1 MDILIFLSEF
11 MVPLTVFYIV
21 GFGILSGRPVFDDF
35 LKGASEGMK
44 TVAGI
49 LPTLIGL
56 MAAVGILR
64 ESGFLEAAAK
74 ALRTP
79 AGWLHIPVPLVPVV
93 LVRLVSS
100 SAATAAVGILRES
113 GFLEAAAKALRTP
126 AGWLHIP
133 VPLVPV
139 VLVRLV
145 SSSAATGLI
154 LDIFKE
160 YGPDSLIGNMVS
172 IMMGCTET
180 IFYTMSVYFMTAG
193 IRKTRWTLPGALAAT
208 AAGIGASIVLA
219 GSMA

>member
-1 MDILIFLSEF
+1 MDILVFLSEF
-11 MVPLTVFYIV
+11 MVPLAVFYIV

-49 LPTLIGL
+49 L
-56 MAAVGILR
+56 
-64 ESGFLEAAAK
+64 
-74 ALRTP
+74 
-79 AGWLHIPVPLVPVV
+79 
-93 LVRLVSS
+93 
-100 SAATAAVGILRES
+100 
-113 GFLEAAAKALRTP
+113 P

-219 GSMA
+219 GSMV

>member
-1 MDILIFLSEF
+1 MVQSRHRGAGLMDILIFLSEF

-79 AGWLHIPVPLVPVV
+79 AGWLHIPGSLWGPCGPGPP
-93 LVRLVSS
+93 
-100 SAATAAVGILRES
+100 GIQFC
-113 GFLEAAAKALRTP
+113 GHGA
-126 AGWLHIP
+126 
-133 VPLVPV
+133 
-139 VLVRLV
+139 
-145 SSSAATGLI
+145 
-154 LDIFKE
+154 D
-160 YGPDSLIGNMVS
+160 
-172 IMMGCTET
+172 
-180 IFYTMSVYFMTAG
+180 
-193 IRKTRWTLPGALAAT
+193 PGYL
-208 AAGIGASIVLA
+208 
-219 GSMA
+219 

>member
-11 MVPLTVFYIV
+11 MVPLIIFYIV
-21 GFGILSGRPVFDDF
+21 GFGILSKRPVFDDF

-49 LPTLIGL
+49 MPTLIGL
-56 MAAVGILR
+56 MAAVGVLR
-64 ESGFLEAAAK
+64 ASGFLDAVAEVLK
-74 ALRTP
+74 IP
-79 AGWLHIPVPLVPVV
+79 ATVLHIPVPIVPVI
-93 LVRLVSS
+93 LVR
-100 SAATAAVGILRES
+100 I
-113 GFLEAAAKALRTP
+113 
-126 AGWLHIP
+126 
-133 VPLVPV
+133 
-139 VLVRLV
+139 V

-193 IRKTRWTLPGALAAT
+193 IRKTRWTLPGALTAT
-208 AAGIGASIVLA
+208 AAGIAASIFLA
-219 GSMA
+219 GAMT

>member
-100 SAATAAVGILRES
+100 SAAT
-113 GFLEAAAKALRTP
+113 
-126 AGWLHIP
+126 
-133 VPLVPV
+133 
-139 VLVRLV
+139 
-145 SSSAATGLI
+145 GLI

-160 YGPDSLIGNMVS
+160 YGPDSLIWNMVS

-219 GSMA
+219 GSMARSGLYWGTSPFIMRIRERTAAVAAGT

>member
-1 MDILIFLSEF
+1 MDILVFLSEF
-11 MVPLTVFYIV
+11 MVPLAVFYIV
-21 GFGILSGRPVFDDF
+21 GFEILSGRPVFDDF

-100 SAATAAVGILRES
+100 SAAT
-113 GFLEAAAKALRTP
+113 
-126 AGWLHIP
+126 
-133 VPLVPV
+133 
-139 VLVRLV
+139 
-145 SSSAATGLI
+145 GLI

-160 YGPDSLIGNMVS
+160 WCPL
-172 IMMGCTET
+172 
-180 IFYTMSVYFMTAG
+180 
-193 IRKTRWTLPGALAAT
+193 
-208 AAGIGASIVLA
+208 
-219 GSMA
+219 

>member
-79 AGWLHIPVPLVPVV
+79 AAGSISPGVPL
-93 LVRLVSS
+93 
-100 SAATAAVGILRES
+100 G
-113 GFLEAAAKALRTP
+113 
-126 AGWLHIP
+126 
-133 VPLVPV
+133 VPV